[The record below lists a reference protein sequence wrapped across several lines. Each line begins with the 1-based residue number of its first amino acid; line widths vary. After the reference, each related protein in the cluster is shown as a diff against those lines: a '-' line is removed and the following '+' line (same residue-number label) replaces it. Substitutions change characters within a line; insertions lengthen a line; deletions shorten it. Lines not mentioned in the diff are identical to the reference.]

1 MPCRGLSRGWR
12 FRWGASC
19 GWLRGKAGRS
29 PTPPAA
35 EAGIGRPGAAGPG
48 APPLRPR
55 PGNLRF
61 PGTPPSER
69 ARCARAVVWAWWR
82 ALAPLALAALVPL
95 VLAALAPLA
104 LASLAP
110 LALASLA
117 RRALDCVERKR
128 KAGRCRPAFS
138 TLGAPGAIRTPDPQI
153 RSLMLY
159 PAELRAH
166 RVGVLCRKRVH
177 SSSQKSGDHSAWPQA
192 SGTRSGW
199 IRSAPTD
206 TAMAA
211 PPAATV
217 TRPAVPSSSAVPWP
231 SS

>member
-1 MPCRGLSRGWR
+1 M
-12 FRWGASC
+12 
-19 GWLRGKAGRS
+19 RGKATRS

-61 PGTPPSER
+61 PRAPPSER
-69 ARCARAVVWAWWR
+69 ARFACAVVCAWRLRLRRWR
-82 ALAPLALAALVPL
+82 ARYACVAGALAT
-95 VLAALAPLA
+95 
-104 LASLAP
+104 LAS
-110 LALASLA
+110 LASLA
-117 RRALDCVERKR
+117 RSLRLREGVMEKQ
-128 KAGRCRPAFS
+128 KAGRCRPAVC

-166 RVGVLCRKRVH
+166 RVRVLCRKRG
-177 SSSQKSGDHSAWPQA
+177 SSSSANSRDHSAWPKA
-192 SGTRSGW
+192 SGTSSGW
-199 IRSAPTD
+199 MRSAATE
-206 TAMAA
+206 TTTAA

-217 TRPAVPSSSAVPWP
+217 TSPAVPRSSAVP
-231 SS
+231 